1 MLYKLSY
8 TQIPLLNITWAL
20 PFCCPYPSYQVASWE
35 SLHGTSGIV
44 FITLCLGYR
53 ADKMLT

>member
-8 TQIPLLNITWAL
+8 TQIPLLNITRAL

-44 FITLCLGYR
+44 FITSV
-53 ADKMLT
+53 